1 MRPQYIVW
9 DAPNGKHT
17 VFTFVLLSYRHMVK
31 IHSNRPIGFRNY
43 NNISNVFGG
52 RVPLSTMG
60 DLIENAYEN

>member
-17 VFTFVLLSYRHMVK
+17 VFNFVLLSYRHMVK
-31 IHSNRPIGFRNY
+31 IHSNIGFRNY